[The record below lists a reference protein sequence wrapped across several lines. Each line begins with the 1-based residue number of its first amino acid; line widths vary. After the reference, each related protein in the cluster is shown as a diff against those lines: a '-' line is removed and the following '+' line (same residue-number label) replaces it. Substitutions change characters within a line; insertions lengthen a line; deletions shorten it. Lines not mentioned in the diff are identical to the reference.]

1 MKIWPTAF
9 FKDAAGKDRQ
19 NVEARNSY
27 LGTLYA
33 SEEVRRRGDRSPD
46 VSRSTDRHMTVGFLL
61 IAIVVIAL
69 LDVATNTGSGRSYV
83 VKTKGS

>member
-61 IAIVVIAL
+61 IAIVVITL
-69 LDVATNTGSGRSYV
+69 LIGA
-83 VKTKGS
+83 

>member
-9 FKDAAGKDRQ
+9 FKDAAGKDRR

-33 SEEVRRRGDRSPD
+33 SEELRRQ
-46 VSRSTDRHMTVGFLL
+46 
-61 IAIVVIAL
+61 
-69 LDVATNTGSGRSYV
+69 ATAPRT
-83 VKTKGS
+83 